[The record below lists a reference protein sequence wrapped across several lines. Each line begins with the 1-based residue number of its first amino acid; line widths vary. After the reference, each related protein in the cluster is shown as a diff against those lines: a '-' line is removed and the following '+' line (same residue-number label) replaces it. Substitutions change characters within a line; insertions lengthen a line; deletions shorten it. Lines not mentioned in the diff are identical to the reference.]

1 MARWRKGVIT
11 VGATYGP
18 AEGGASPT
26 AACWRLDPAGE
37 EVRAGNPDYC
47 AAARDHVHGLV
58 HEVIDHWI
66 PGFGPQ
72 SHRAEAK
79 ALLQYAARTGADP
92 LPALQRM
99 VEVDLL
105 EGRCEGEGLDDFLPC
120 ELRQYLPAGDLT
132 DGERM
137 RVLRGELGDGLVR
150 TRLTT
155 RLVDLG
161 WEGMAPA
168 RATWIGRGLDFRRR
182 RGVADALQRLQ
193 DWMED
198 TVRREGL
205 VHARGELA
213 VASDMVR
220 FRFEAPDAWEWA
232 REVRSV

>member
-1 MARWRKGVIT
+1 MVGWRKGVIT
-11 VGATYGP
+11 VGAAYGP
-18 AEGGASPT
+18 AAGEASHG
-26 AACWRLDPAGE
+26 AACWRLDPDGGQ
-37 EVRAGNPDYC
+37 VRSGNPDYC

-79 ALLQYAARTGADP
+79 ALIQHAARTGSDP

-99 VEVDLL
+99 VDGDLL
-105 EGRCEGEGLDDFLPC
+105 KGHCEGEGLADFLPC
-120 ELRQYLPAGDLT
+120 ELRQYLPGGNLT

-137 RVLRGELGDGLVR
+137 RILRGELGDGLVR

-182 RGVADALQRLQ
+182 RGVADALRRVQ

-198 TVRREGL
+198 TVRREDL
-205 VHARGELA
+205 AQAQGELA

-220 FRFEAPDAWEWA
+220 FRFEAPRAWEWA
-232 REVRSV
+232 REVRPV